1 MSTETK
7 APETA
12 TPTTEA
18 KSGPVSQPTAPEGQL
33 TSTTPEPPKADAV
46 AVAQPSAPVKAPR
59 PLTPVVDDGEFQ
71 YLMDTARFDQ
81 AQRVAM
87 TMAQSTLTPKHLKGS
102 TVHETAANC
111 FRVVNQ
117 ALQWGMNPFAVM
129 DKTYFIDG
137 RMGYEGQLVAAVV
150 QERAGLRGRLKAEY
164 DGKGEDRRV
173 KVSGTFKDETEPRT
187 IEWTVRQGR
196 TKNGMWSTNPDQKL
210 WYSGVIQWAR
220 RHCPAVILGV
230 ATDDDLDTI
239 QEQRSPGEVTVMT
252 PLEIAKAAV
261 WEAMPG
267 YGGSDK
273 PALTQQCRDAVRN
286 GAGVEFWEGM
296 LAQIEPPQK

>member
-1 MSTETK
+1 METTK

-12 TPTTEA
+12 PTQEA
-18 KSGPVSQPTAPEGQL
+18 PASQTALPESPAPL
-33 TSTTPEPPKADAV
+33 APKADAV
-46 AVAQPSAPVKAPR
+46 AVAQPQAPVKAPR

-173 KVSGTFKDETEPRT
+173 TVSGTFKDETEPRT

-230 ATDDDLDTI
+230 ATDDDLDVI
-239 QEQRSPGEVTVMT
+239 QEQRIPGDVHVMT
-252 PLEIAKAAV
+252 ELETARQEVYEKMPAYIGRDKSEL
-261 WEAMPG
+261 EA
-267 YGGSDK
+267 
-273 PALTQQCRDAVRN
+273 QCRDAVRN
-286 GAGVEFWEGM
+286 KRDTVEFWHGI

>member
-1 MSTETK
+1 
-7 APETA
+7 
-12 TPTTEA
+12 
-18 KSGPVSQPTAPEGQL
+18 
-33 TSTTPEPPKADAV
+33 
-46 AVAQPSAPVKAPR
+46 
-59 PLTPVVDDGEFQ
+59 
-71 YLMDTARFDQ
+71 MDTARFDQ

-87 TMAQSTLTPKHLKGS
+87 TMAQSTLTPKHLKGN

-173 KVSGTFKDETEPRT
+173 TVSGTFKDETEPRT
-187 IEWTVRQGR
+187 IQWTVRQGR

-239 QEQRSPGEVTVMT
+239 QDQRPAGEVTVMSA
-252 PLEIAKAAV
+252 LDIAKSKV

-273 PALTQQCRDAVRN
+273 PALMQQCRDAVKS
-286 GAGVEFWEGM
+286 GAGVDFWEGM

>member
-1 MSTETK
+1 MSNETK

-12 TPTTEA
+12 PQTTDQPPTPASTPSLPTSS
-18 KSGPVSQPTAPEGQL
+18 KDSPQPEQT
-33 TSTTPEPPKADAV
+33 AV
-46 AVAQPSAPVKAPR
+46 AVAQPQAPVKAPR

-164 DGKGEDRRV
+164 DGRGEDRRV
-173 KVSGTFKDETEPRT
+173 TVSGTFKDETEPRT
-187 IEWTVRQGR
+187 IQWTVRQGR
-196 TKNGMWSTNPDQKL
+196 TKNMMWSTNPDQKL

-239 QEQRSPGEVTVMT
+239 QEQRPAGEVTVMT
-252 PLEIAKAAV
+252 PLEVAKSRV

-273 PALTQQCRDAVRN
+273 PALMQQCRDAVKS
-286 GAGVEFWEGM
+286 GAGVDFWEGM